1 MLSGSIN
8 YHVVICGVVCCTYGF
23 PFNINFNVFLFF
35 KLKELAKDR
44 LMVELA
50 REQAMVIGASRDAQA
65 KASSLTA
72 AAVGASLGA
81 GLGIVLA
88 VVMGAASALRKP

>member
-1 MLSGSIN
+1 MEGVASICQLI
-8 YHVVICGVVCCTYGF
+8 HCVLRSQEED
-23 PFNINFNVFLFF
+23 PLQ
-35 KLKELAKDR
+35 ELAKDR

-50 REQAMVIGASRDAQA
+50 REQAIVTEAIRDAQA

-72 AAVGASLGA
+72 AAVGAFLGA